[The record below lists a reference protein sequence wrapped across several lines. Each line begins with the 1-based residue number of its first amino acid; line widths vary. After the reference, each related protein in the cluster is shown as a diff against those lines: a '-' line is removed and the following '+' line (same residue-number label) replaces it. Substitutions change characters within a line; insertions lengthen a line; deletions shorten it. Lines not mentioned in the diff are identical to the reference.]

1 MACLRKDLEK
11 RPQSARALSKMLK
24 AIEAEEPWTEP
35 QAAQWW
41 KEHTERE
48 TGK

>member
-1 MACLRKDLEK
+1 MVCLRKDPDK
-11 RPQSARALSKMLK
+11 RPQSARALSTMLE
-24 AIEAEEPWTEP
+24 AIEAEEPWTAE
-35 QAAQWW
+35 QAAHWW